1 MLPSVLKLMFT
12 YCSSSSLLK
21 RFILKLSAGLPPAV
35 FGPISLH
42 SKSSCALALG
52 SGTDISDD
60 VVGRCCGA
68 LLLCAWPTPE
78 VTVSEGRV
86 VVYLSNIQE
95 NEPHP
100 IHIYTHLKPHNGYLN
115 NIYFLQYLMYKKFII
130 WGTVILLDHKWA
142 SRIRLDLESEQLDNS

>member
-1 MLPSVLKLMFT
+1 MLHSVLKLMFT

-35 FGPISLH
+35 FGPISLQ

-52 SGTDISDD
+52 SGTEMSDE

-86 VVYLSNIQE
+86 VVYLSNIQG
-95 NEPHP
+95 NDPHQ
-100 IHIYTHLKPHNGYLN
+100 IQIYTPLKSHNGYIN
-115 NIYFLQYLMYKKFII
+115 NIFFVQYVMYIKFII
-130 WGTVILLDHKWA
+130 
-142 SRIRLDLESEQLDNS
+142 

>member
-1 MLPSVLKLMFT
+1 MFT

-52 SGTDISDD
+52 SGTDISDE

-100 IHIYTHLKPHNGYLN
+100 IHIYTHFLTNLTTDILIIFIKYNIQKIHYMRHCRYDLIWSLN
-115 NIYFLQYLMYKKFII
+115 
-130 WGTVILLDHKWA
+130 
-142 SRIRLDLESEQLDNS
+142 S